1 MERMTPSNRRIPSTE
16 LFISTRFVPLG
27 DDTLG
32 PLFWV
37 IDSFLNPRALS
48 FQLRW
53 IVEAILAPR
62 RSGVNRA
69 ENHHGIG
76 AYHATQATDSLD
88 RFVYLDDVRPLYDDG
103 DVELAS
109 RLIDGFDPLHVLDL
123 PADLPRRD

>member
-1 MERMTPSNRRIPSTE
+1 MTPSRRRITSV
-16 LFISTRFVPLG
+16 ICSSRRDSSPLG

-37 IDSFLNPRALS
+37 IGSFLNPRALS